1 MSAELE
7 ELAGC
12 QHSLISWPD
21 VSNLDYAP
29 SICVHLRAEVYIYI
43 YICIYFLECI
53 YIYIYIYNILYIV
66 GFHICTYPID
76 YACSGCYTPQRL
88 VCTKHDT

>member
-43 YICIYFLECI
+43 YMYIFSGL
-53 YIYIYIYNILYIV
+53 YIYIYICIDILYIV